1 MINFL
6 AHLSRMAH
14 PFSLSLSLWHSFSP
28 PSPHHLNVDVII
40 CFSLVL
46 LLLLTLSPLTNALP
60 PSTTSATAYI
70 PAPSSSSCVLSPQYS
85 FIGCSSFFHVLP
97 LLLLLL
103 LLQPFIPLLL
113 LPAPHGAPPT
123 SHLSYFSFGS
133 CFCPSSSPIHS
144 PSPSTPVPVPVPS
157 TPFLFPL
164 FLFLFLPLSI
174 SLSLYPDAL
183 FLQCYLS
190 YWKRLIS
197 GNTYYI
203 LTVFRTATSV
213 VFRWTVTNESIHLI
227 HAWSTI

>member
-6 AHLSRMAH
+6 AHLSPIEWAH

-28 PSPHHLNVDVII
+28 PSPHHLNVVVII

-123 SHLSYFSFGS
+123 S
-133 CFCPSSSPIHS
+133 PTS
-144 PSPSTPVPVPVPS
+144 PSVPASALHPL
-157 TPFLFPL
+157 LFILLLPPPL
-164 FLFLFLPLSI
+164 FLSLFLLLLSFFLSFSFCSFHSPFLSLSI
-174 SLSLYPDAL
+174 QTLCFFNA
-183 FLQCYLS
+183 
-190 YWKRLIS
+190 
-197 GNTYYI
+197 TYRI
-203 LTVFRTATSV
+203 ENV
-213 VFRWTVTNESIHLI
+213 
-227 HAWSTI
+227 

>member
-1 MINFL
+1 MISFL

-70 PAPSSSSCVLSPQYS
+70 AAPSSSSCVPSPQYS

-123 SHLSYFSFGS
+123 S
-133 CFCPSSSPIHS
+133 PIS
-144 PSPSTPVPVPVPS
+144 PSVPASAFHPLLFIL
-157 TPFLFPL
+157 FLPPPL
-164 FLFLFLPLSI
+164 FLLLFLLLLSFFLSFSFCSFHSPFL
-174 SLSLYPDAL
+174 SLSLSRRFVSAMLPIVL
-183 FLQCYLS
+183 
-190 YWKRLIS
+190 K
-197 GNTYYI
+197 
-203 LTVFRTATSV
+203 TS
-213 VFRWTVTNESIHLI
+213 NIM
-227 HAWSTI
+227 